1 MLLAPLLA
9 ALLHPLASSAP
20 TGEVPEPVLAWLASA
35 ATPVQLEPGA
45 ARMTLEPLRRIVG
58 PARIVALGEATHGS
72 HEFFAFKR
80 HTLEFLV
87 AELGFTDFAIENGW
101 EETEAAD
108 RWIQGG
114 PGELKDVLRVLS
126 PLWQTQEYAEIL
138 GWMRAWNADPSH
150 AVKLH
155 LHGLDLS
162 NPRDPSR
169 EVRSYLARVDEAI
182 AGDFGP
188 LLEKVGGMSAGG
200 RGGQGPTREGTDLE
214 GLLTIFDELQTD
226 WSAATS
232 EAEWARARRCAHVVH
247 QFWIQQRERSG
258 LDQLGFRDRF
268 MADTARWILAQDP
281 RRKLVLSAHN
291 GHVSRDGLAI
301 VEGYGRIESIGHALA
316 ADASTAKDED
326 LSMVVIGCALARGGF
341 RAYGHGSA
349 GLAEFTLEGTPEGS
363 IERELEAAGLVQAL
377 IDLDSA
383 PADGPVRTWLDTPR
397 PMTGIGGAYDPTAPL
412 SDSTRLTALPA
423 EYDALFFVRATTA
436 ARAP

>member
-1 MLLAPLLA
+1 MTNVALFA
-9 ALLHPLASSAP
+9 ALLLPLARPASA
-20 TGEVPEPVLAWLASA
+20 GEVPEPVRAWLADA
-35 ATPVQLEPGA
+35 ATPVTSLAPDAPRAE
-45 ARMTLEPLRRIVG
+45 LEPLRRIVG
-58 PARIVALGEATHGS
+58 QARIVALGEATHGS

-80 HTLEFLV
+80 RALEFLV

-114 PGELKDVLRVLS
+114 AGELKDALKVLS
-126 PLWQTQEYAEIL
+126 PLWQTAEYASIL
-138 GWMRAWNADPSH
+138 SWMRTWNADPAH
-150 AVKLH
+150 TTKIR

-162 NPRDPSR
+162 NPRDPAR
-169 EVRSYLARVDEAI
+169 EVKAYLERVDEAI

-188 LLEKVGGMSAGG
+188 LLDKIGGLSAGG
-200 RGGQGPTREGTDLE
+200 RGGTGPTQEGTDLA
-214 GLLTIFDELQTD
+214 GLLTIFDELHAD

-232 EAEWARARRCAHVVH
+232 EAEWARARRCAHVVQ

-258 LDQLGFRDRF
+258 LDQMGFRDRF

-281 RRKLVLSAHN
+281 ARKLVLSAHN

-316 ADASTAKDED
+316 ADASAAPDED

-341 RAYGHGSA
+341 RAYGSA

-363 IERELEAAGLVQAL
+363 LERELEAAGLVQAL
-377 IDLDSA
+377 IHVDSA
-383 PADGPVRTWLDTPR
+383 PADGPVRAWLDTPR
-397 PMTGIGGAYDPTAPL
+397 PMTGIGGAYDPKAPL
-412 SDSTRLTALPA
+412 SDSTRLTTLPA
-423 EYDALFFVRATTA
+423 EYDALFFVRAATA
-436 ARAP
+436 AKAP